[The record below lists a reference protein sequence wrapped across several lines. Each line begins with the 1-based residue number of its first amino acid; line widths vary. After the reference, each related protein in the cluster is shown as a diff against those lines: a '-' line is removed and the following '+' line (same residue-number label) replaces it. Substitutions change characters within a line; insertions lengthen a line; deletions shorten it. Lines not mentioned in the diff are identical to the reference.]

1 MATQIQHC
9 SQNSGSGKAGFL
21 NLKQII
27 EQKEAAKQNKDEHE
41 KTVMRKEKQKIL
53 VSKEQN
59 AVKDEIEKFKRDV
72 KQSDDLSDLL
82 KELTVFLKKQ
92 TNATGIYIGKLVQP
106 NKPITDDGDDT
117 AHLDSE
123 AKEVV

>member
-1 MATQIQHC
+1 
-9 SQNSGSGKAGFL
+9 
-21 NLKQII
+21 
-27 EQKEAAKQNKDEHE
+27 
-41 KTVMRKEKQKIL
+41 MRKEKQKIL

-92 TNATGIYIGKLVQP
+92 TNATGIYIGKLV
-106 NKPITDDGDDT
+106 
-117 AHLDSE
+117 
-123 AKEVV
+123 